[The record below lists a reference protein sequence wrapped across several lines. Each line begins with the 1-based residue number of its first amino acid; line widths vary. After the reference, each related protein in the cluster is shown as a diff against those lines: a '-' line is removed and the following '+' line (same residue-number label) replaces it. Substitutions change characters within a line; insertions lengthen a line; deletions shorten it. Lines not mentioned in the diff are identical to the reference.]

1 MAQVAGPVLA
11 NEIDANWRPAA
22 PDPGRTSTR
31 TFLARQVGGPAGV
44 VLADGV
50 GVSDSSTPVSTS
62 VDGLLDDDGADVVA
76 GADGVGRDGV
86 FDDVQAVATT
96 SGSATISQADR
107 RIS

>member
-1 MAQVAGPVLA
+1 MSCA
-11 NEIDANWRPAA
+11 W
-22 PDPGRTSTR
+22 
-31 TFLARQVGGPAGV
+31 QVGGPAGV

-62 VDGLLDDDGADVVA
+62 LDGVLDDDGADVGA

-86 FDDVQAVATT
+86 FDEVQPAARA